1 MDAPHL
7 WIPGNH
13 QEWKPSQAPTL
24 YKPEGNNAY
33 WGMSELN
40 GGFKFT
46 AQPYWRMVRMAD
58 LIMDMT
64 ILPRKKV

>member
-1 MDAPHL
+1 MHL
-7 WIPGNH
+7 IYGY
-13 QEWKPSQAPTL
+13 QEIIREWKPSQAPTL

-46 AQPYWRMVRMAD
+46 AQPY
-58 LIMDMT
+58 
-64 ILPRKKV
+64 